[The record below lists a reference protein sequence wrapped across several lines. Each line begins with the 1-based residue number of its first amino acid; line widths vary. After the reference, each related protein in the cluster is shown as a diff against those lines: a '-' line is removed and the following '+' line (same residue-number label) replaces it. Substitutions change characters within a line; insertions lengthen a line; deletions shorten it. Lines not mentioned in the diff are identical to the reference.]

1 MRSYNR
7 GSGLPQV
14 IRDNSDEE
22 VTSEPRS
29 EGSLAVYEVT
39 E

>member
-14 IRDNSDEE
+14 IRDSSDEE

-29 EGSLAVYEVT
+29 ESLAVYKVT